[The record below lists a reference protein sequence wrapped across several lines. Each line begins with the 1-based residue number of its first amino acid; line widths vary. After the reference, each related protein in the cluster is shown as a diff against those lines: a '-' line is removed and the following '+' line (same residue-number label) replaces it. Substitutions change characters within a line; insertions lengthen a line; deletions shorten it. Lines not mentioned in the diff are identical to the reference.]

1 MRLQASRQAA
11 GLVLGL
17 CVPGPA
23 KSAHPQSSPSQPIH
37 IVVAASPG
45 GVNDILARLVGQK
58 LTERWGQPVVVEN
71 KPGAGTILGTD
82 YAAHARPDGYTLLSS
97 PMASMA
103 VNPAVYPKLSYA
115 PQRDFVP
122 VSLAVSYPYF
132 LAVSN
137 ST

>member
-58 LTERWGQPVVVEN
+58 LTDQWGQPAVVEN
-71 KPGAGTILGTD
+71 KPGGVAIRGTVS
-82 YAAHARPDGYTLLSS
+82 AARARPDGYTLLIA
-97 PMASMA
+97 PMASLA
-103 VNPAVYPKLSYA
+103 VKPAVYPKLSYA
-115 PQRDFVP
+115 PLDFVP
-122 VSLAVSYPYF
+122 IS
-132 LAVSN
+132 
-137 ST
+137 